1 MVIGVVA
8 EKETALGVL
17 LRVMVVVEVGVVLV
31 AEVQPVEDLEVEAL
45 VAVDLAEEVGDR
57 DDV

>member
-1 MVIGVVA
+1 MVIGAVA

-17 LRVMVVVEVGVVLV
+17 LSVMVVVEVGVVLV

>member
-8 EKETALGVL
+8 EKGTALGVL
-17 LRVMVVVEVGVVLV
+17 LSVMVVVEVGVVLV